1 MVYIYIWGENPS
13 IYLYNVVHLIYVN
26 VIRWYFMIFHW
37 TASNQAYDYYHCNM
51 LRPVADWDKPSSAI
65 SGCLR
70 TVSTWVVLKIFKI
83 ADLNGSKFKSIDDIC
98 PIVSDHT
105 QSFNSIWHPQMG
117 KTHMGGL
124 PEGPA
129 SQIILFGLLAW
140 GIPHFETHPDGSE
153 HGEYLKIAILQ
164 REDHIWSKNIGNILH
179 IKPNPYGGF
188 VKWRYPQIIHL

>member
-1 MVYIYIWGENPS
+1 
-13 IYLYNVVHLIYVN
+13 
-26 VIRWYFMIFHW
+26 
-37 TASNQAYDYYHCNM
+37 
-51 LRPVADWDKPSSAI
+51 
-65 SGCLR
+65 
-70 TVSTWVVLKIFKI
+70 
-83 ADLNGSKFKSIDDIC
+83 
-98 PIVSDHT
+98 
-105 QSFNSIWHPQMG
+105 MG

-188 VKWRYPQIIHL
+188 VKWRYLEIIQVMRPFLVLKPMVTTGDPPRHLQSWL